1 MSRDRELEDRIEN
14 HLLLH
19 GPATTRELAEKL
31 GSVMDAVFRS
41 CVYLAADNILQQRR
55 TDLYWEYVYKEK

>member
-19 GPATTRELAEKL
+19 GPATTHELAEKL
-31 GSVMDAVFRS
+31 GYVTDAVFRA
-41 CVYLAADNILQQRR
+41 CVYLAADNILRQRR
-55 TDLYWEYVYKEK
+55 TDLYWEYIYKEK